1 VALALGVSEASVKRW
16 CDQGLMSPARTAGG
30 HRRIAIHDVV
40 RFARSRG
47 NPLMRR
53 TSSDF
58 PPCREAASS
67 RRRAPSTRVYETLK
81 DGDENRLRLA
91 INLYLSRRTVLDI
104 VERVLVDA
112 WSRIGDGWQN
122 GRVEIFEE
130 RRGVEITLATLRDLG
145 HILTPPEEGAP
156 AALGA
161 TFPGDPY
168 ALPLAMGTVVLREA
182 GIDAENFGAGL
193 PADAVA
199 AAVAKRRP
207 ALVWLSVST
216 AAPSLKADLATV
228 DAGGQERRR
237 GSRTRRTRTV
247 RQGHPGRR
255 DLLREPLRLS
265 SISRAGCGPHR
276 RSPLSCRRRRNV
288 RSADDSRPP
297 KSPIA
302 ERLRRLDLPT
312 PVVSDILVL
321 SDFERFHADL
331 HQDFHAAVLP

>member
-1 VALALGVSEASVKRW
+1 MNRQVSPKQVALALGVSEASVKRW

-47 NPLMRR
+47 NPLMRPDVLGLPAVSGGGELA
-53 TSSDF
+53 TS
-58 PPCREAASS
+58 
-67 RRRAPSTRVYETLK
+67 RAVDEVYETLK
-81 DGDENRLRLA
+81 DGDENRLLRLA

-228 DAGGQERRR
+228 MRAVKSVGAVLALGGRGLSDKDIPAGATYCASLSALVDFARGLRAAPPIPALVSAAAER
-237 GSRTRRTRTV
+237 
-247 RQGHPGRR
+247 PKRR
-255 DLLREPLRLS
+255 DEAPK
-265 SISRAGCGPHR
+265 P
-276 RSPLSCRRRRNV
+276 RN
-288 RSADDSRPP
+288 RDRGTPP
-297 KSPIA
+297 TA
-302 ERLRRLDLPT
+302 
-312 PVVSDILVL
+312 
-321 SDFERFHADL
+321 
-331 HQDFHAAVLP
+331 